1 MSLEYIDNNQKN
13 LLKKVHI
20 YNDNFTK
27 EQLTEYENTI
37 FTIKLSR
44 RKRAELELARLKQ
57 EISKLEDPDPSIYE
71 EYLEL
76 SKLLKV
82 ADFDPSVIDEIY
94 ARIVKVQLLNGISI
108 RLYTAFSL
116 LQEQLEHQMKL
127 VKDPEE
133 KKVK

>member
-1 MSLEYIDNNQKN
+1 MSLEYIDNNQNN

-94 ARIVKVQLLNGISI
+94 ARIVKLQLLNGISI

>member
-1 MSLEYIDNNQKN
+1 MSLEYIDNNQNN

-94 ARIVKVQLLNGISI
+94 ARIVKLQLLNGISI

-127 VKDPEE
+127 DKDPEE